1 MEMAISKEEAKAY
14 DRGIYATFLGAFLV
28 LFQIGIYFVYI
39 PWNAERLQITEAEI
53 GIGLFAF
60 GLLNLIGN
68 QTSGRLIVPR
78 IGTKN
83 SIVIGLLGIAYCPLI
98 LNLAPSYQWF
108 LIAFMPFGFFVGLFS
123 PSSQSQIS
131 MIESKT
137 SRVLTPLYHAAFSFG
152 SLVGA
157 FSAFFTIRYV
167 DSPILIFSIT
177 GTALIVG
184 ALLINKFGLD
194 KSFENLEKTPKFKL
208 PKNSILVFG
217 ILMMLNYATMGII
230 LDWSAL
236 WLTKDLLVPLYL
248 GGAII
253 FAFNIGEI
261 SARLIASKM
270 IKKALY
276 SHFAR
281 FWMDSIQEV
290 RVGNDGRDTNK
301 LRLYK
306 TFKGSF
312 HSEPYINLVQNRNQR
327 SSLSRLRI
335 SAHHL
340 GIEVGRWS
348 GIPANRRY
356 CNYCQYSGTSTVS
369 VDDEIHFL
377 SDCPT
382 FLLLPVIGTR
392 RPIFIFS
399 SDTANV
405 KNN

>member
-1 MEMAISKEEAKAY
+1 MEKKISLEQSNAFNK
-14 DRGIYATFLGAFLV
+14 GVYATLLGAFLV

-68 QTSGRLIVPR
+68 QISGRLIVPK

-83 SIVIGLLGIAYCPLI
+83 SIVIGLLGIAYCPLFLI
-98 LNLAPSYQWF
+98 LAPSYYWF
-108 LIAFMPFGFFVGLFS
+108 LIASMPLGFFVGLFS

-152 SLVGA
+152 SLAGA

-177 GTALIVG
+177 GSVLILG
-184 ALLINKFGLD
+184 ALLINKIGLD
-194 KSFENLEKTPKFKL
+194 KSFEDLEKTPKFKL
-208 PKNSILVFG
+208 PKNTILILG

-261 SARLIASKM
+261 LARLMASKM
-270 IKKALY
+270 INKY
-276 SHFAR
+276 SEQLVGGYL
-281 FWMDSIQEV
+281 SIASGLILFVSIMSSNFYIIVIGVLLFGFGTANFIAVIYRQAI
-290 RVGNDGRDTNK
+290 RITD
-301 LRLYK
+301 
-306 TFKGSF
+306 
-312 HSEPYINLVQNRNQR
+312 EPINLTVAN
-327 SSLSRLRI
+327 LVT
-335 SAHHL
+335 L
-340 GIEVGRWS
+340 GFSGFIFGPALVGYL
-348 GIPANRRY
+348 A
-356 CNYCQYSGTSTVS
+356 
-369 VDDEIHFL
+369 EFL
-377 SDCPT
+377 SLT
-382 FLLLPVIGTR
+382 FNMYLLSVVWGLNGVALLIMMR
-392 RPIFIFS
+392 RLGC
-399 SDTANV
+399 
-405 KNN
+405 K

>member
-1 MEMAISKEEAKAY
+1 MEQAISKEETKAY

-53 GIGLFAF
+53 GLGLFAF

-68 QTSGRLIVPR
+68 QVSGRIIVPK

-83 SIVIGLLGIAYCPLI
+83 SIVIGLLGIAYCPLLLI
-98 LNLAPSYQWF
+98 LAPSYHWF

-157 FSAFFTIRYV
+157 FSAFFTIRYIE
-167 DSPILIFSIT
+167 SPVLIFSIT
-177 GTALIVG
+177 GTMLILG
-184 ALLINKFGLD
+184 AFLINKFGLD
-194 KSFENLEKTPKFKL
+194 KSYENLEKTPKFKL
-208 PKNSILVFG
+208 PKNSILAFG

-270 IKKALY
+270 IKKAGEKVVGGYL
-276 SHFAR
+276 SIAAGLVMFAFILTSNFYIIVFGMLLFGFGTANFIAIIFR
-281 FWMDSIQEV
+281 LAI
-290 RVGNDGRDTNK
+290 RVTD
-301 LRLYK
+301 
-306 TFKGSF
+306 
-312 HSEPYINLVQNRNQR
+312 EPINLTVAN
-327 SSLSRLRI
+327 LI
-335 SAHHL
+335 TL
-340 GIEVGRWS
+340 GFSGFIFGPALVGYL
-348 GIPANRRY
+348 A
-356 CNYCQYSGTSTVS
+356 
-369 VDDEIHFL
+369 EFL
-377 SDCPT
+377 SLT
-382 FLLLPVIGTR
+382 FNMYLLSVVWGLNGVALIIMMKR
-392 RPIFIFS
+392 IN
-399 SDTANV
+399 ANA
-405 KNN
+405 

>member
-1 MEMAISKEEAKAY
+1 MEQAISKEETKAY

-53 GIGLFAF
+53 GLGLFAF

-68 QTSGRLIVPR
+68 QVSGRLIVPK

-83 SIVIGLLGIAYCPLI
+83 SIVIGLLGIAYCPLLLI
-98 LNLAPSYQWF
+98 LAPSYHWF

-157 FSAFFTIRYV
+157 FSAFFTIRYIE
-167 DSPILIFSIT
+167 SPVLIFSIT
-177 GTALIVG
+177 GTMLILG
-184 ALLINKFGLD
+184 AFLINKFGLD
-194 KSFENLEKTPKFKL
+194 KSYENLEKTPKFKL
-208 PKNSILVFG
+208 PKNSILAFG

-270 IKKALY
+270 IKKAGEKFVGGYL
-276 SHFAR
+276 SIAAGLVMFA
-281 FWMDSIQEV
+281 SILTSNFYIIV
-290 RVGNDGRDTNK
+290 FGMLLFGFGTANFIAIIFRLAIRVTD
-301 LRLYK
+301 
-306 TFKGSF
+306 
-312 HSEPYINLVQNRNQR
+312 EPINLTVAN
-327 SSLSRLRI
+327 LI
-335 SAHHL
+335 TL
-340 GIEVGRWS
+340 GFS
-348 GIPANRRY
+348 G
-356 CNYCQYSGTSTVS
+356 
-369 VDDEIHFL
+369 
-377 SDCPT
+377 
-382 FLLLPVIGTR
+382 
-392 RPIFIFS
+392 FIFGPALVGYLAEYLS
-399 SDTANV
+399 LTFNMYLLSVVWGLNGVALIIMMKRINS
-405 KNN
+405 NA